1 MESIG
6 KVISIDDENV
16 VIKVEVDLNLVKDIA
31 DKYVYFVKNNI
42 KIVGYITRVNS
53 DSIYISLKGEIKD
66 NIFLPGLLTKPL
78 FGDSCYLFS
87 NADVI
92 SQIIKSNTEDKEI
105 QVGKLPLY
113 NYENAKISI
122 NGLFSNHLAIFG
134 NTGSGKSCGL
144 ARILQN
150 TFFNTDT
157 PPKNSTIF
165 IFDVYGEYERAFD
178 FPNSQIGFK
187 KYYTDIK
194 SQNNLIKIPLWLL
207 SLDDFALLLNVND
220 QTQLPIIEKALRLVT
235 VFSKKDDNTKLYKN
249 DIIARTL
256 LDILHSGSSASQIH
270 DQVISIL
277 TSFNTTDLNLESPV
291 VQPGYTRSLRQ
302 CLIIDSAGKM
312 NEISLVIEFINKF
325 IRKDLR
331 LQLPNGE
338 EYFSLED
345 LKDALDFSLISEG
358 ILKSDKVYDK
368 INILK
373 VRLESLISS
382 EYSNYF
388 RYDNYISKKDYI
400 KSLLTLDDNRRAQLI
415 NINLNYL
422 DDRFAKIITKI
433 YAKMLFEFTTL
444 VNPRGSIPIHMIIEE
459 AHRYIQND
467 NDINVLGYNIFDRI
481 TKEGRKYGM
490 LLIMISQRPSEL
502 SETALS
508 QCSNFLI
515 FKMVHPYDIEF
526 IKQMIPNITSEISQK
541 LKLLQPGTCIAF
553 GSSFSFPIILKFDIP
568 NPSPLSENV
577 NIEKI
582 WY

>member
-16 VIKVEVDLNLVKDIA
+16 VVKVETDLNIVKDIA
-31 DKYVYFVKNNI
+31 DKYVYFIKNNI

-66 NIFLPGLLTKPL
+66 NVFLPGLLTKPL
-78 FGDSCYLFS
+78 FGDGCYLFS
-87 NADVI
+87 DTDVI
-92 SQIIKSNTEDKEI
+92 NQLIKSNTVDKEL
-105 QVGKLPLY
+105 QVGKLPLF
-113 NYENAKISI
+113 NYEDAKISI

-150 TFFNTDT
+150 TFFNTET

-187 KYYTDIK
+187 KYYSDIK
-194 SQNNLIKIPLWLL
+194 VQENLIKIPLWLL
-207 SLDDFALLLNVND
+207 NLDDFALLLNVND

-235 VFSKKDDNTKLYKN
+235 IFSKKDENTRLYKN
-249 DIIARTL
+249 DIIAKTL

-270 DQVISIL
+270 DKVVSIL
-277 TSFNTTDLNLESPV
+277 TSFNTADLNLESPV

-325 IRKDLR
+325 IRKDLK
-331 LQLPNGE
+331 LQLPTGE
-338 EYFSLED
+338 EYFTLED
-345 LKDALDFSLISEG
+345 FKDALDFSLISEG

-373 VRLESLISS
+373 VRLESLMSS
-382 EYSNYF
+382 EYSTYF
-388 RYDNYISKKDYI
+388 KFDEYISKKDYI
-400 KSLLTLDDNRRAQLI
+400 KSLLTLNDNKRAQLI
-415 NINLNYL
+415 NINLSYL
-422 DDRFAKIITKI
+422 DDRFAKVITKI

-515 FKMVHPYDIEF
+515 FKMVHPYDIDF
-526 IKQMIPNITSEISQK
+526 IKQMIPNITSEVSQK

>member
-1 MESIG
+1 MELG

-16 VIKVEVDLNLVKDIA
+16 VVKVGVDLNTIKDIA
-31 DKYVYFVKNNI
+31 DKYVYFIKNDI
-42 KIVGYITRVNS
+42 KIIGNITRVNS

-66 NIFLPGLLTKPL
+66 DIFLVGLLTKPL
-78 FGDSCYLFS
+78 FGDICYLL
-87 NADVI
+87 NDTDVI
-92 SQIIKSNTEDKEI
+92 NKLIRSNNDSKELL
-105 QVGKLPLY
+105 VGKLPLL
-113 NYENAKISI
+113 NYEDARIPI

-165 IFDVYGEYERAFD
+165 IFDVYGEYEKAFD

-194 SQNNLIKIPLWLL
+194 TQDNLIKIPLWLL
-207 SLDDFALLLNVND
+207 NLDDFALLLNVND

-235 VFSKKDDNTKLYKN
+235 VFAKNDENTRIYKN
-249 DIIARTL
+249 DIIAKTL
-256 LDILHSGSSASQIH
+256 LDILHSGMAASQIH

-302 CLIIDSAGKM
+302 CLIIDASGKM
-312 NEISLVIEFINKF
+312 NEISLVTEFINKF
-325 IRKDLR
+325 VRKDLK
-331 LQLPNGE
+331 LQLPNGDS
-338 EYFSLED
+338 YFSLED
-345 LKDALDFSLISEG
+345 LRDAFDFALISEG
-358 ILKSDKVYDK
+358 MLKSDRVYDK

-373 VRLESLISS
+373 IRLESLISS
-382 EYSNYF
+382 EYATYF
-388 RYDNYISKKDYI
+388 RFDEYISKKDYI
-400 KSLLTLDDNRRAQLI
+400 KSLLMIDDNKRAQLI

-508 QCSNFLI
+508 QCSNFFI
-515 FKMVHPYDIEF
+515 FKMVHPYDIDF
-526 IKQMIPNITSEISQK
+526 IKQMVPNITIEVSQK
-541 LKLLQPGTCIAF
+541 IKLLQPGTCISF
-553 GSSFSFPIILKFDIP
+553 GSSFPFPIILKFDIP
-568 NPSPLSENV
+568 SPTPLSENI
-577 NIEKI
+577 NIEKT